1 MIVPRLERSKRHWA
15 PGLQLQKMKTGN
27 PALLR
32 NAIMA
37 SYLAK
42 ACDGEKLATQETHP
56 RGQIK
61 SMIYDDN
68 YGALSLAR
76 SPENRLMWAHYAN
89 EYCGAVIGLDTSVA
103 GFSCLKTNF
112 VPDLWRVSFMQAPLQ
127 PSANS

>member
-1 MIVPRLERSKRHWA
+1 
-15 PGLQLQKMKTGN
+15 MKTGN

-37 SYLAK
+37 SNLAK

-112 VPDLWRVSFMQAPLQ
+112 VLIYGEYHLRKYPCSRAPTIEAIKYYITWKNARASNRSF
-127 PSANS
+127 